1 MDAKNQDK
9 IKPIAFRIV
18 KVLILIL
25 VVLAMGRVIYK
36 AWLQY
41 AAMETKP
48 TIQWDLFILAA
59 LVYQLAL
66 VPLSLF
72 FHRLLT
78 QFRQQPTVWESVRAH
93 ICGHVGKYIP
103 GKALVV
109 IIRTA
114 LVQSNRTN
122 SSVAAAAA
130 FLETLSFMA
139 VGGLLSCAF
148 LSWVA
153 CQTGNYYL
161 VVGAVAV
168 LLAAGLP
175 TIPPVFLWI
184 VQKIGKSKIAAGL
197 NDIQHL
203 PASLLIFGWFMAFL
217 CWFGFAVSYWLV
229 LQSIGIDGPGF
240 WRSIPQLIGVVAFA
254 VSAGFMILVLPG
266 GLGVRDLAF
275 IGLMQ
280 PWLETLHPGSGL
292 ALATMASVLLRLNW
306 LAAECSIAVV
316 LYLIGTR
323 NKQS

>member
-1 MDAKNQDK
+1 MITPSTKQ
-9 IKPIAFRIV
+9 IVIRIV
-18 KVLILIL
+18 KLLILIL
-25 VVLAMGRVIYK
+25 VILAMGRVVYK

-41 AAMETKP
+41 QAMDVKP
-48 TIQWDLFILAA
+48 TIQWGYYILAG

-66 VPLSLF
+66 VPLALF
-72 FHRLLT
+72 FHRLLI
-78 QFRQQPTVWESVRAH
+78 QFHQQPTRWESVRAH

-114 LVQSNRTN
+114 LVQSPRTN
-122 SSVAAAAA
+122 SAVAAAAA
-130 FLETLSFMA
+130 FLETLTLMA

-153 CQTGNYYL
+153 WQTGNYYL
-161 VVGAVAV
+161 VLGAFAV

-175 TIPPVFLWI
+175 TIPSVFLWI

-197 NDIQHL
+197 NDIQRL
-203 PASLLIFGWFMAFL
+203 PARQLLFGWSMATL
-217 CWFGFAVSYWLV
+217 CWLGFAISYWFV
-229 LQSIGIDGPGF
+229 LKSIGISGIGF
-240 WRSIPQLIGVVAFA
+240 LESLPQLTGVVAFA

-275 IGLMQ
+275 IGLME
-280 PWLETLHPGSGL
+280 PWLETIQPGSGL

-306 LAAECSIAVV
+306 LIAECSIAVV
-316 LYLIGTR
+316 LYLPGTNR
-323 NKQS
+323 NDKRLA